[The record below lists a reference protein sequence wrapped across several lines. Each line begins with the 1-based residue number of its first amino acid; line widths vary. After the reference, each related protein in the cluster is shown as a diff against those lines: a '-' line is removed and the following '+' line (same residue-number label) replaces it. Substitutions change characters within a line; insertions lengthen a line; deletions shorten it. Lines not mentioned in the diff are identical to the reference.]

1 MRPLTVI
8 TGVLLGSCFS
18 IAFSLAAVLFVF
30 QVLKHDYPR
39 VNHEFGALLASLAV
53 FTAMT
58 AICGVSFYA
67 LVKEHR
73 FRWLAQLFMWLGLIA
88 TAIYYW
94 P

>member
-8 TGVLLGSCFS
+8 TGILLGSCLS

-30 QVLKHDYPR
+30 QVLKYDYPR
-39 VNHEFGALLASLAV
+39 LNHEFGALLASLAI

-58 AICGVSFYA
+58 ALCAVSFYT
-67 LVKEHR
+67 LVKDHR
-73 FRWLAQLFMWLGLIA
+73 FRWLAQAVMWLGLFV
-88 TAIYYW
+88 TGYYYW